1 MNFPSARAAC
11 FMAGLVCLAAVG
23 AAYVA
28 QHQLNMPPCPWCIL
42 QRMLFMVLALL
53 GLLAAAVP
61 WQTLQRW
68 VCALMVPVAASGVA
82 AALWQHFVAA
92 KSNSC
97 AFTLADKIISFT
109 GLDQHWPDMFEVR
122 ATCADAAVDL
132 LGMPFEYWSLA
143 LFAALGVW
151 SLTNALRRR

>member
-1 MNFPSARAAC
+1 
-11 FMAGLVCLAAVG
+11 
-23 AAYVA
+23 
-28 QHQLNMPPCPWCIL
+28 
-42 QRMLFMVLALL
+42 
-53 GLLAAAVP
+53 
-61 WQTLQRW
+61 
-68 VCALMVPVAASGVA
+68 MVPVAASGAA

-109 GLDQHWPDMFEVR
+109 GLDQRLPEWFEVR
-122 ATCADAAVDL
+122 ASCADAAVDL
-132 LGMPFEYWSLA
+132 LGMPFEFWSLA

>member
-1 MNFPSARAAC
+1 MKWPSPRIAC
-11 FMAGLVCLAAVG
+11 LLSSLACMAAVA
-23 AAYVA
+23 AAYLA
-28 QHQLNMPPCPWCIL
+28 QHQLNMQPCPWCIL
-42 QRMLFMVLALL
+42 QRLVFVALALL
-53 GLLAAAVP
+53 GLLAAVAP
-61 WQTLQRW
+61 WGMLQRW
-68 VCALMVPVAASGVA
+68 LCALMVPVAASGAA

-109 GLDQHWPDMFEVR
+109 GLDQRLPEWFEVR
-122 ATCADAAVDL
+122 ASCADAAVDL
-132 LGMPFEYWSLA
+132 LGMPFEFWSLA

>member
-1 MNFPSARAAC
+1 MNWPSLRSAC
-11 FMAGLVCLAAVG
+11 LLSSLVCIGALV

-28 QHQLNMPPCPWCIL
+28 QHHMNMQPCPWCIL
-42 QRMLFMVLALL
+42 QRLVFVVLALL
-53 GLLAAAVP
+53 GLLGALVP
-61 WQTLQRW
+61 WAVVQRGLF
-68 VCALMVPVAASGVA
+68 ALMVPVAASGAA

-109 GLDQHWPDMFEVR
+109 GLDQRLPDWFEVR

-132 LGMPFEYWSLA
+132 LGVPFEHWSLA

>member
-1 MNFPSARAAC
+1 M
-11 FMAGLVCLAAVG
+11 
-23 AAYVA
+23 
-28 QHQLNMPPCPWCIL
+28 QPCPWCIL
-42 QRMLFMVLALL
+42 QRLVFVVLALL
-53 GLLAAAVP
+53 GLLAALAP
-61 WQTLQRW
+61 WAMIQRW
-68 VCALMVPVAASGVA
+68 VCALMVPMAACGAA

-109 GLDQHWPDMFEVR
+109 GLDQRLPEWFEVR
-122 ATCADAAVDL
+122 ASCADAAVDL
-132 LGMPFEYWSLA
+132 IGVPFEYWSLA